1 MQVLIATPLTF
12 LLVCCTPAKP
22 PSDQQKNDGSQ
33 QSAETPTPVVGTPPP
48 AAVKENL
55 TLIGAVVTGIE
66 LTGDIDYVLHLE
78 LRTAIPLGGTASL
91 AEPGQSLAVHPGYRK
106 NEQGEISL
114 SGEQNKRLHDLRSLK
129 EGEFVLG
136 RISLGQDGIWYI
148 MDTGVE

>member
-1 MQVLIATPLTF
+1 MRVLITISLSF
-12 LLVCCTPAKP
+12 LLISCTPAKP
-22 PSDQQKNDGSQ
+22 PNDQQQSDVSQ
-33 QSAETPTPVVGTPPP
+33 QPAETPTPVVSTPPP

-66 LTGDIDYVLHLE
+66 LKGDNVYILHLE

-91 AEPGQSLAVHPGYRK
+91 AEPGQSLVVHSGYRK
-106 NEQGEISL
+106 DEQGEISL
-114 SGEQNKRLHDLRSLK
+114 SQEPNKRLHDLRSLK